1 MKAKIIYITVFLAV
15 FLFTTG
21 GIIYF
26 NTVYKDIFRFDFT
39 PVKSIPNKDKMIDT
53 AKVSIAEIK
62 SYLFDDFKQEV
73 LDSLKT
79 IIPPKTNDTVYTNAF
94 RDSLLL
100 DSLRNLQAA
109 LKTVDDKIKSNNTK
123 PQKVAVQQTPI
134 TDDKIKPD
142 SNYNVWKIQTAKLYE
157 SMDPQKAA
165 KIIQSY
171 SDNVARDIIYTM
183 KQKKAAE
190 ILSELNPETANR
202 ITRAK

>member
-1 MKAKIIYITVFLAV
+1 MKAKIIYITVFLAA

-26 NTVYKDIFRFDFT
+26 NSVYKDIFKFDFT
-39 PVKSIPNKDKMIDT
+39 PIHSIPNKDKMIDT
-53 AKVSIAEIK
+53 AKVSVADIK
-62 SYLFDDFKQEV
+62 NYLFNDFKHEV

-79 IIPPKTNDTVYTNAF
+79 IIPSKTNDTVYTSAY

-100 DSLRNLQAA
+100 DSLKSLQAA
-109 LKTVDDKIKSNNTK
+109 LKSADRKITSNADVSGKTD
-123 PQKVAVQQTPI
+123 QKTQASNEI
-134 TDDKIKPD
+134 TKPD
-142 SNYNVWKIQTAKLYE
+142 SSYNVWKIQTAKLYE

-171 SDNVARDIIYTM
+171 SDNVARDIIYSM
-183 KQKKAAE
+183 RQKKAAD

>member
-1 MKAKIIYITVFLAV
+1 MKAKIIYITLFLAA
-15 FLFTTG
+15 FLLTTG

-26 NTVYKDIFRFDFT
+26 NSIYKDIFKFDFT
-39 PVKSIPNKDKMIDT
+39 PVQSFPNKNKMIDT
-53 AKVSIAEIK
+53 SKVSVADIK
-62 SYLFDDFKQEV
+62 NYLFDDFKHEV

-79 IIPPKTNDTVYTNAF
+79 IIPPKANDTVYTSAY

-100 DSLRNLQAA
+100 DSLKNLQAA
-109 LKTVDDKIKSNNTK
+109 LKSADNKITLNADATDKSDQLTNEKTK
-123 PQKVAVQQTPI
+123 
-134 TDDKIKPD
+134 TDSSYI
-142 SNYNVWKIQTAKLYE
+142 VWKNQTAKLYE

-183 KQKKAAE
+183 RQKKAAE